1 MRGSFTRRFV
11 ISDLY
16 KSCRLGL
23 YCGVGALEN
32 SGMWIH
38 CMARRF
44 AFTRRTFSRV
54 PPTAKEVLHNSKWQD
69 KTSDCLALLF
79 LAAML
84 VSFCDEMIFSGKIPF
99 FRDLAAYFYPIK
111 FSVAESFKAGQLPLW
126 EPHMAAGFPILAE
139 FQSAVFYPPSIV
151 FYIMPFFAAI
161 QFSYVFHYTVAA
173 SGSYV
178 LLRSWKQ
185 PIFVALIGSILF
197 SFGGTMVS
205 LTNLLN
211 HFQSAVWL
219 PWLVYSWERAVE
231 NKRWSALVVFSI
243 VGVCQLL
250 AGSPE
255 IFAFS
260 AALLVTDIACM
271 YRKGQSGVV
280 FSSLARLSVAGL
292 MIIGIAM
299 VQLLPTA
306 ELILQS
312 RRDHAIPVAEAFAW
326 SLRPSALIGL
336 LLPVLESD
344 TSLSVGVRLLLT
356 DKLPLLL
363 SNYIGNIAVFG
374 FCSWLIAAEVKERL
388 IVTGMIVVSLLCAFG
403 SYTPVYP
410 EIYKW
415 LPGFHSIRF
424 PEKFYYITFALLLF
438 GTIRGITALMDGTK
452 CHRTRMILLGVPAGW
467 LIIYFV
473 VRSNSNLLAHWI
485 QPPQPLQAIINP
497 ATIAAILFNIEK
509 QIAISIILGVVFL
522 LHQLELL
529 RARLLQALLIL
540 IVFVDLS
547 VANKPLHFLREKNR
561 IQDAPRILEKPPA
574 HGRIFYYPPG
584 NNLHPSFVSVTGQ
597 PSYEKGT
604 EVVLNNLLPN
614 AGVMYGFEYFQ
625 DIDALGRRSY
635 TDFLNFINASAEYE
649 RGKLL
654 RALNV
659 KYVVAFHSLNVKGI
673 NLFHEFPEHYSRIYE
688 VKDSMPRAY
697 LVAHA
702 VHDVDPVS
710 TLRRLSSDAFE
721 LAQEVVIDAPIKLER
736 PAQFRGTSKI
746 ELYQNR
752 RVRIDA
758 RLNEP
763 GILVLTDSFYPGW
776 KVYVDKLPQRILR
789 ANYLFRGVELTPGTH
804 IVEFVYDPA
813 SFKIGLLISLMTVTL
828 VLGTTVCIRL
838 WRGRVMVIC

>member
-1 MRGSFTRRFV
+1 M
-11 ISDLY
+11 
-16 KSCRLGL
+16 
-23 YCGVGALEN
+23 
-32 SGMWIH
+32 
-38 CMARRF
+38 
-44 AFTRRTFSRV
+44 
-54 PPTAKEVLHNSKWQD
+54 LHNVKWRD

-126 EPHMAAGFPILAE
+126 EPRMAAGFPILAE
-139 FQSAVFYPPSIV
+139 FQSAVFYPPSVV

-161 QFSYVFHYTVAA
+161 QFSYVFHYAVAA

-219 PWLVYSWERAVE
+219 PWLVYCWERAVE

-243 VGVCQLL
+243 VAACQLL

-260 AALLVTDIACM
+260 AALLVADIVHM
-271 YRKGQSGVV
+271 YRKGQSGGVS
-280 FSSLARLSVAGL
+280 SSLARLSTAGL
-292 MIIGIAM
+292 IIIGIAM

-306 ELILQS
+306 ELILHS
-312 RRDHAIPVAEAFAW
+312 RRDHAIPAAEAFAW
-326 SLRPSALIGL
+326 SLRPSALMGL
-336 LLPVLESD
+336 LLPVLEPD

-374 FCSWLIAAEVKERL
+374 FCSWLINAEVKERL
-388 IVTGMIVVSLLCAFG
+388 ILIGMIAISLLCAFG

-410 EIYKW
+410 ELYKW

-424 PEKFYYITFALLLF
+424 PEKFYYLTFALLLF
-438 GTIRGITALMDGTK
+438 GTVRGITALMDGTN
-452 CHRTRMILLGVPAGW
+452 CRRTRMVLLGVPTGW
-467 LIIYFV
+467 LIIYLV
-473 VRSNSNLLAHWI
+473 VRSDSNLLAHWI
-485 QPPQPLQAIINP
+485 HPLQPLRATVNP
-497 ATIAAILFNIEK
+497 ATIAAILFSVEK
-509 QIAISIILGVVFL
+509 QIALSIILAGVFL

-529 RARLLQALLIL
+529 RAGLLHALLIL

-561 IQDAPRILEKPPA
+561 IQDAPRILEKPPS

-614 AGVMYGFEYFQ
+614 VGLMYGFEYFQ

-635 TDFLNFINASAEYE
+635 TDFLNFINTSAADE

-688 VKDSMPRAY
+688 VTDSMPRTY
-697 LVAHA
+697 LAARPVY
-702 VHDVDPVS
+702 DLDPVS
-710 TLRRLSSDAFE
+710 TLRRLSSDAFD
-721 LAQEVVIDAPIKLER
+721 LAGEVVIDAPITLER
-736 PAQFRGTSKI
+736 RGEFRGNSKI

-752 RVRIDA
+752 RVRINA

-763 GILVLTDSFYPGW
+763 GILVLTDAFYPGW
-776 KVYVDKLPQRILR
+776 KVYVDKHPQRILR
-789 ANYLFRGVELTPGTH
+789 ANYLFRGVELSPGNH

-813 SFKIGLLISLMTVTL
+813 SFKIGLLISLMTVIV
-828 VLGTTVCIRL
+828 VLATPVCIRL
-838 WRGRVMVIC
+838 WHGHGMIVRQGTPGEIHAASP